1 MKRIILVILSLLL
14 VACSATKE
22 ENEAIKK
29 ESVFLGTL
37 NDSEGQMVL
46 PLNTEVYLTYCKESK
61 KDVLLNKCQELL
73 FEYHKLLDSYRY
85 YIDEDNKTI
94 TNLKVINQHFN
105 EEIVIDEKLFDAL
118 KEAIELSKLTKGYFN
133 PTIGK
138 LFALYNDKFLP
149 YDTNNTDPSKEEIKL
164 MLEAVVPYEEID
176 KYIVL
181 NEKNTSITLIPYNNL
196 EYEINLGA
204 FSKGYVIDK
213 IYEELIKYHT
223 SFMINAGSSSICA
236 YIDENEDVKWS
247 VGSKDPNDKSSIL
260 YAYQLNNGFISTSG
274 DYEQYYFNENN
285 IRRHH
290 IINPF
295 TGYSEN
301 YHRVVEIKSDKKDSA
316 IDALTTA
323 LFSIDDLQTIQ
334 SIIDDVSLY
343 YDMKI
348 DYCLEKDDYTL
359 IMSEGFKE
367 ILIDSYSSNK
377 IKEIIIE

>member
-85 YIDEDNKTI
+85 YLDEDNKTI

-149 YDTNNTDPSKEEIKL
+149 YDTNNIDPSKEDIEL

-204 FSKGYVIDK
+204 FSKGYVVDK

-334 SIIDDVSLY
+334 SIIDDISLY
-343 YDMKI
+343 YDMRI

>member
-29 ESVFLGTL
+29 ENVFLGTL

-85 YIDEDNKTI
+85 YLDEDNKTI

-138 LFALYNDKFLP
+138 LFALYNDKLLP
-149 YDTNNTDPSKEEIKL
+149 YDTNNTDPSKEDIEL

-181 NEKNTSITLIPYNNL
+181 NENNTSITLIPYNNL

-204 FSKGYVIDK
+204 FSKGYVVDK

-247 VGSKDPNDKSSIL
+247 VGSKDPSDKSSIL

-323 LFSIDDLQTIQ
+323 LFSIDDLQTIK
-334 SIIDDVSLY
+334 SIIDDISLY